1 MMMQV
6 TKEFTFD
13 AAHFLPGYEGKCKQ
27 LHGHTYSV
35 WVSYGVTLS
44 DEKYIPSPGFMVDFA
59 SINDLVKKSVIYC
72 LDHTLLNDLIEN
84 PTAENI
90 AIFIASILKDPGNTV
105 QGPFGE
111 KLKLT
116 SIVVRETPTSVA
128 TLFL

>member
-44 DEKYIPSPGFMVDFA
+44 NEKHIPSPGFIVDFA
-59 SINDLVKKSVIYC
+59 VISDLVKRAVIYC

-90 AIFIASILKDPGNTV
+90 TIFIASVLRDQNNKV
-105 QGPFGE
+105 QGPFGKE
-111 KLKLT
+111 VKLI
-116 SIVVRETPTSVA
+116 SVSVRETPTSVA